1 MLPTDYMLPC
11 LAQME
16 ELVQN
21 YHSSLV
27 LCTATQPALEGLFQ
41 KKWNIRELC
50 PQKEEQFAFFKRTE
64 FILMGKV
71 STEELEDR
79 LIEET
84 QALCIVNTKAR
95 AQSLYQRLKERG
107 AEHVYHLSTAMYPK
121 HRKEVLEE
129 VRQRLKGSDECIL
142 IATSLIEAGVDVDF
156 RSVYRQLAGIDS
168 IVQAAGRCNRE
179 GRRSVEDSK
188 VYIFT
193 FSEKEY
199 MPGQRQQMD
208 VASSLMDEQVDFSA
222 PETARDYFKKLY
234 YLRRNELDK
243 KKIMDE
249 FQRGVYNFS
258 TASKKFKLID
268 EHTVTIFIPQEE
280 DAKQLLKEIRYKVY
294 LEGEKLG
301 ALIGRRGETLDAI
314 QQLTNYS
321 INRGSEKNRVRVQVD
336 AENYRE
342 KREQSLERLAE
353 KVAGKVTKY
362 RRNVT
367 LEPMNAYERHVIH
380 TALQDTP
387 GVTTFSIGTEPN
399 RRVVVSY
406 DRTKA

>member
-1 MLPTDYMLPC
+1 M
-11 LAQME
+11 
-16 ELVQN
+16 
-21 YHSSLV
+21 
-27 LCTATQPALEGLFQ
+27 
-41 KKWNIRELC
+41 
-50 PQKEEQFAFFKRTE
+50 
-64 FILMGKV
+64 
-71 STEELEDR
+71 
-79 LIEET
+79 
-84 QALCIVNTKAR
+84 
-95 AQSLYQRLKERG
+95 
-107 AEHVYHLSTAMYPK
+107 
-121 HRKEVLEE
+121 LEE

-280 DAKQLLKEIRYKVY
+280 DAKQLLKEIRYKGYTKSLMRKAGQYSVNVY
-294 LEGEKLG
+294 TGNYDKLAASG
-301 ALIGRRGETLDAI
+301 MLRPVSEDIEDLYELCSDDGYTEEYGLRLDI
-314 QQLTNYS
+314 EM
-321 INRGSEKNRVRVQVD
+321 G
-336 AENYRE
+336 
-342 KREQSLERLAE
+342 
-353 KVAGKVTKY
+353 
-362 RRNVT
+362 
-367 LEPMNAYERHVIH
+367 M
-380 TALQDTP
+380 
-387 GVTTFSIGTEPN
+387 GVFM
-399 RRVVVSY
+399 
-406 DRTKA
+406 

>member
-64 FILMGKV
+64 FISMGKV

-84 QALCIVNTKAR
+84 QALCIVNTKVR

-243 KKIMDE
+243 KKVMDE

-280 DAKQLLKEIRYKVY
+280 DAKQLLKEIRYKGYTKSLMRKAGQYCVSVY
-294 LEGEKLG
+294 TGNYDKLAASG
-301 ALIGRRGETLDAI
+301 MLRPVSEDIEDLYELCSDDGYTEEYGLRLDI
-314 QQLTNYS
+314 EM
-321 INRGSEKNRVRVQVD
+321 G
-336 AENYRE
+336 
-342 KREQSLERLAE
+342 
-353 KVAGKVTKY
+353 
-362 RRNVT
+362 
-367 LEPMNAYERHVIH
+367 M
-380 TALQDTP
+380 
-387 GVTTFSIGTEPN
+387 GVFM
-399 RRVVVSY
+399 
-406 DRTKA
+406 